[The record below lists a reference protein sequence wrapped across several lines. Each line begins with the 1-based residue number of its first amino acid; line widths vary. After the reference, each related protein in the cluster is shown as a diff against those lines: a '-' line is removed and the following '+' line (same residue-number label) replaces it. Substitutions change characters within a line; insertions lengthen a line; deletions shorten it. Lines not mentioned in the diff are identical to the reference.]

1 MTTQSVLI
9 AVFVL
14 LALPILWALIRFATW
29 LMSNPFSRP
38 APRDEFQHSN
48 CRCSFETTPTNTAEY
63 LSADKFSTDLALRL
77 SGGDNEWSEIG
88 KRIQANLDTNP
99 DFYLTDG
106 QQ

>member
-1 MTTQSVLI
+1 MTTQTVLI

-14 LALPILWALIRFATW
+14 LALPILWAIIRFVTW
-29 LMSNPFSRP
+29 LLSLRVGGYGNI
-38 APRDEFQHSN
+38 
-48 CRCSFETTPTNTAEY
+48 ET
-63 LSADKFSTDLALRL
+63 AD
-77 SGGDNEWSEIG
+77 GDTTEKITCEPVSVWCGENDWSLIG